1 MNSSIQTPK
10 AFKELYTPSR
20 YKVFWGG
27 RGGAKST
34 AFADA
39 LLVLGGMR
47 PLRIL
52 CAREIQ
58 KSIKESVYSLLES
71 RIKNHGMEASYEV
84 LGNEIRGV
92 NGTRFFFEGLWRNI
106 DSIKSIDGVD
116 ICWVEEAN
124 TVSEDSWKKLIP
136 TIRKPGSEIWASFNP
151 ELKTDAAYQRFVINP
166 PPGAI
171 VRKVSWRDNPWFTD
185 ELKAEMDHLKST
197 DEEEYLHVWEGELK
211 QFADGAIYGKQ
222 LKQARKEHRI
232 TVVPVEP
239 GIPVNTFWDL
249 GRNDTTAIWF
259 HQKVGL
265 QHRFFD
271 YYESRLVDL
280 DHYIRVLKEK
290 DYLYGEHF
298 LPHDAEVIVLG
309 SNNQSRVV
317 ILESGGVKPITVV
330 PRTPNI
336 NEGIEQTRKVF
347 ASCWFDQDR
356 CERGLDALANYQYIF
371 DEKYDTFRQTPLHN
385 WASNGA
391 DAFRQFAQG
400 WADPT
405 EFKPRDIQNESYTS
419 GGWMM

>member
-1 MNSSIQTPK
+1 
-10 AFKELYTPSR
+10 
-20 YKVFWGG
+20 
-27 RGGAKST
+27 
-34 AFADA
+34 
-39 LLVLGGMR
+39 MR

-71 RIKNHGMEASYEV
+71 RIKAHGMEAFYEV

-151 ELKTDAAYQRFVINP
+151 ELKTDAAYQRFVIHNP
-166 PPGAI
+166 PEAI
-171 VRKVSWRDNPWFTD
+171 VRKVSWRDNPWFTE
-185 ELKAEMDHLKST
+185 ELRMEMEHLRAT

-222 LKQARKEHRI
+222 LKQARSEGRI
-232 TVVPVEP
+232 LHIPIEPSVE
-239 GIPVNTFWDL
+239 VNTFWDL

-259 HQKVGL
+259 HQRVGMEN
-265 QHRFFD
+265 RFID

-280 DHYIRVLKEK
+280 DHYIRALKAK
-290 DYLYGEHF
+290 DYLYGVHY
-298 LPHDAEVIVLG
+298 LPHDVEVTEL
-309 SNNQSRVV
+309 STNKSRRE
-317 ILESGGVKPITVV
+317 ILEGGGVKPITVV
-330 PRTPNI
+330 PRIHHI
-336 NEGIEQTRKVF
+336 NEGIEMTRQAF
-347 ASCWFDQDR
+347 AACWFDQDR
-356 CERGLDALANYQYIF
+356 CEPGLDALANYQYVF
-371 DEKYDTFRQTPLHN
+371 DEKYDTHRQTPLHN

-391 DAFRQFAQG
+391 DAFRQFGQG
-400 WADPT
+400 YKGPNSGWNSY
-405 EFKPRDIQNESYTS
+405 KKESTS
-419 GGWMM
+419 SRRTKSPWHNQDTNWIV